1 MPSRWPLARCS
12 AVTAS
17 GAAFTRLVVNMPAA
31 VPEAAIRAR
40 PYLPARTPQARTP
53 SMAHIP
59 PLILCMGHPQTGYD
73 IATGHY
79 PYQPTVLDHRKAV
92 DPVAGHNAC
101 CLLYGVV
108 RPDLM
113 QVPAHHISN
122 LLFGDLSQTAPHPL
136 PFHQVPKGDLEYLEG
151 AGEPQTPLRLVLHR

>member
-53 SMAHIP
+53 SMAQIP
-59 PLILCMGHPQTGYD
+59 PSILCMGHPQTGYD
-73 IATGHY
+73 IASGHY
-79 PYQPTVLDHRKAV
+79 PHQPAVLNHRQAV
-92 DPVAGHNAC
+92 DPVAGHYARRV
-101 CLLYGVV
+101 LDGVV

-113 QVPAHHISN
+113 QVPAHHICH
-122 LLFGDLSQTAPHPL
+122 LLLRDLLQA
-136 PFHQVPKGDLEYLEG
+136 
-151 AGEPQTPLRLVLHR
+151 